1 MSEIRVENIIGETGT
16 DAVKFTKGINV
27 TGIVTAT
34 NVSIGSSVTA
44 TNFFGS
50 GAGLSGVSAGKIL
63 QLVTN
68 EKSDVVSIS
77 GQNNGSSFADVT
89 GLNVTITPTA
99 ASSKILVQFCL
110 GKVGHSS
117 NSTGVRFTRSVAG
130 GSATAIKVGDSDG
143 SRKTV
148 STNIMGTNL
157 INTAHSMGFNYQF
170 VDTPSYSVGQAIVYQ
185 MQVLT
190 EGSNNFYV
198 NITVDDTDNGN
209 IYFARAFST
218 ITAMEVAA

>member
-63 QLVTN
+63 QLIVN
-68 EKSDVVSIS
+68 EKSGVTSIS
-77 GQNNGSSFADVT
+77 GQSNSGTFDDVT
-89 GLNVTITPTA
+89 GYNISITPTA
-99 ASSKILVQFCL
+99 ASSKILVQYTI
-110 GKVGHSS
+110 GKYAHNG
-117 NSTGVRFTRSVAG
+117 NTTAFKFTRSVAG
-130 GSATAIKVGDSDG
+130 GSASVIKVGDAAG
-143 SRKTV
+143 NRKQISFARTY
-148 STNIMGTNL
+148 T
-157 INTAHSMGFNYQF
+157 INNNHSESFHYQF
-170 VDTPSYSVGQAIVYQ
+170 LDTPSYSVGQAIVYQ
-185 MQVLT
+185 LQCNSESGNSVYFNR
-190 EGSNNFYV
+190 S
-198 NITVDDTDNGN
+198 ITDDNETYNYRG
-209 IYFARAFST
+209 RAFST